1 MGSGEKQRNPRLQVC
16 LTPEEKAAVE
26 AASEREKR
34 SQSNWVAQAIR
45 EKLEQENEDEQRGR
59 DD

>member
-1 MGSGEKQRNPRLQVC
+1 MPPTERPRNPRLQVC

-45 EKLEQENEDEQRGR
+45 EKLEQENKGEQK
-59 DD
+59 